1 MKCLATNPEERF
13 EHAGQLQLELE
24 NCSNVPIPGVRRLNT
39 VAAPAKKAFAMGGC
53 ISMPPAKTDRIES
66 WFGVLRTGSTRER
79 LAVVR
84 EMVDK
89 ILPSEANA
97 VVKLYPEEGDRV
109 RWGLIRVLGELKIE
123 VATPI
128 ILNDLRNSFHTECAM
143 EALGKIGSDGAYI
156 AIRDYIAAASRKRSH
171 RVAAAGQD
179 RKTQGD
185 KMHTALF
192 ES

>member
-1 MKCLATNPEERF
+1 
-13 EHAGQLQLELE
+13 
-24 NCSNVPIPGVRRLNT
+24 
-39 VAAPAKKAFAMGGC
+39 MGGF
-53 ISMPPAKTDRIES
+53 IRMPPVNADRIES
-66 WFGVLRTGSTRER
+66 WFGILRTGSTRER

-123 VATPI
+123 FATPI

-143 EALGKIGSDGAYI
+143 EALGKIGSDGAFVS
-156 AIRDYIAAASRKRSH
+156 IRDYITEHPESALIGLLPLA
-171 RVAAAGQD
+171 QD
-179 RKTQGD
+179 RKRQGD
-185 KMHTALF
+185 TMHTALF